1 MSAAPEIPPAD
12 TEQGAS
18 DVNCCPS
25 VPLRSL
31 DELWFQVAGT
41 RCNLECTHCFISCSP
56 HNDRFGFL
64 SISEVRRRLDE
75 SIPFGVREYYFT
87 GGEPF
92 LNGDMVAILELTLT
106 YGPATVLTNATVLRP
121 EWIERLR
128 MAEDASQYCLEFRV
142 SIDGPTPEL
151 NDPIRGERSFTR
163 AMRGV
168 ELLVEHG
175 FLPIMTMTRVWDDA
189 DDQQVLG
196 RFRET
201 LWQHGYTRP
210 RLKILPRLQIG
221 AEAQRTKGYGR
232 FDRVTAGMMTNFDD
246 RQLICT
252 HSRVVTDRGIAVCP
266 ILLDE
271 QAAILGET
279 LDAAAGSFP
288 LAFGAC
294 STCYQYGAIC
304 TNPTSKTVE
313 K

>member
-1 MSAAPEIPPAD
+1 MSASPEAAATGDAQASPP
-12 TEQGAS
+12 S
-18 DVNCCPS
+18 KRSPS

-41 RCNLECTHCFISCSP
+41 RCNLDCTHCFISCSP
-56 HNDRFGFL
+56 HNDKFGFL
-64 SISEVRRRLDE
+64 SLDEVRRRLDE
-75 SIPFGVREYYFT
+75 SVAFGVREYYFT

-92 LNGDMVAILELTLT
+92 LNPDMVPILELALT
-106 YGPATVLTNATVLRP
+106 YGPATVLTNATVLKP

-128 MAEDASQYCLEFRV
+128 AAEDSSLYCLEFRV

-151 NDPIRGERSFTR
+151 NDPIRGERSFER

-175 FLPIMTMTRVWDDA
+175 FLPIITMTRVWDEA
-189 DDQQVLG
+189 DDQRVLG
-196 RFRET
+196 QFRET
-201 LWQHGYTRP
+201 LRKHGCTRP

-221 AEAQRTKGYGR
+221 AEAQRTEGYGR
-232 FDRVTAGMMTNFDD
+232 FDRITSEMMAEFDD
-246 RQLICT
+246 RKLICT
-252 HSRVVTDRGIAVCP
+252 HSRVVTDRGVAVCP

-271 QAAILGET
+271 PTALLGET
-279 LDAAAGSFP
+279 LEGAAREFP

-294 STCYQYGAIC
+294 FTCYQYGAIC

-313 K
+313 